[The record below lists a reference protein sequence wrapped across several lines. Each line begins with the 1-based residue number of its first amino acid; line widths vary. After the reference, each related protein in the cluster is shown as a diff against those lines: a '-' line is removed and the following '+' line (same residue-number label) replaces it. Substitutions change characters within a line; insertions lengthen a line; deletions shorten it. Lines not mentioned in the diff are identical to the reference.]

1 MTLQDFAALVS
12 DQGVQTAYNLDGGDS
27 VLLYFNGRIVNE
39 KPSQGTRKL
48 QDVIYFVS
56 AEGL

>member
-1 MTLQDFAALVS
+1 MAEFAGLVAE
-12 DQGVQTAYNLDGGDS
+12 QGVETAYNLDGGDS
-27 VLLYFNGRIVNE
+27 ALLYFHGRIVNE
-39 KPSQGTRKL
+39 KPNQGTRKL